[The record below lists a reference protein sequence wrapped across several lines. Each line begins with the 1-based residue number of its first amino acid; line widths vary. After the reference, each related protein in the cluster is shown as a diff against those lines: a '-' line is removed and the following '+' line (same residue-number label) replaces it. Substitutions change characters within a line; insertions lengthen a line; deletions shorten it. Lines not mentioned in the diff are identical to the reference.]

1 MLYNIQNLA
10 RISSKYVLQRLKY
23 CTKCNILLLFIRTMV
38 EMLYVMQYSSPH
50 SRSELEQGV
59 ISSGLR
65 TNSIAKVRRLLFRT
79 FSEIAPSRWEFYCYA
94 RDVLYCLYARRRK
107 FSFTPGMLILS
118 TFFHPPADRF
128 KHIEAHRLQ
137 ILFLY
142 RKRQDTSQAIPPF
155 SERGSLFL
163 RADIW
168 A

>member
-50 SRSELEQGV
+50 SRSELGQGV

-65 TNSIAKVRRLLFRT
+65 TSSIAKVRRLLFHT

-94 RDVLYCLYARRRK
+94 RDVLYCLYARRGK
-107 FSFTPGMLILS
+107 FSFPPSMLILS
-118 TFFHPPADRF
+118 TILSSTRRQVQ
-128 KHIEAHRLQ
+128 AHRSTPPPNPFFVPEKARHFSSNSAIFGSR
-137 ILFLY
+137 ILV
-142 RKRQDTSQAIPPF
+142 S
-155 SERGSLFL
+155 SS
-163 RADIW
+163 
-168 A
+168 